1 MYDAL
6 VAFTESLPAWA
17 HWLGVMLV
25 SAIPFV
31 ESYFGTLIGVLAG
44 VPTVVAVIAAIIG
57 NVASMLAFVFAG
69 AGARRKVLAGRAPG
83 EGEPELSPRKQ
94 RFKTMFDRFGVPGVS
109 LLGQTVL
116 PSQITSGLMVSFG
129 ASRNQVI
136 FWQILSIIIW
146 AIAFAVLGNLGLVA
160 LR

>member
-1 MYDAL
+1 MHDAL

-25 SAIPFV
+25 AAIPFV

-44 VPTVVAVIAAIIG
+44 VPTVVAVLAAIAG
-57 NVASMLAFVFAG
+57 NVISMLAFVFAG
-69 AGARRKVLAGRAPG
+69 AGARRRVLAGRGAG
-83 EGEPELSPRKQ
+83 EGEPALSPRRQ
-94 RFKTMFDRFGVPGVS
+94 RFKRMFDRFGVPGVS
-109 LLGQTVL
+109 LLGQTLL

-129 ASRNQVI
+129 ADRNQVI
-136 FWQILSIIIW
+136 VWQIVSIIVW
-146 AIAFAVLGNLGLVA
+146 AIAFALLGTLGLVA